1 MQSKFIDWRADVHAE
16 EDRLSLTYPLNSSHY
31 PQLDVLTRSRM
42 KMLRKLFAQMSAPVT
57 PAKRYYAAPRY
68 KLPGGGAEEPGLFGP
83 AAGEPSQTSSA
94 SGLSAHPAVKELL
107 GRLRETQPQ
116 SQSFADS
123 GPLEELG
130 GAALDSPELYVL
142 SRSGATGGLELLYFH
157 PHGDCLQSL
166 GPIEEERSSALFD
179 PSVAPAPLE
188 GAMFIAAN
196 LRRTLQLFGE
206 RGYRLSLLE
215 GGRLTERLAACA
227 PGTGCRLQPLL
238 GFYDNRVHELL
249 GLDGHYEV
257 VLSCL
262 MMHKEAES
270 R

>member
-16 EDRLSLTYPLNSSHY
+16 EDRLSLTYHLNSSHY

-57 PAKRYYAAPRY
+57 PAKSYYAVPRY
-68 KLPGGGAEEPGLFGP
+68 KLPNGGAEEPELFGP
-83 AAGEPSQTSSA
+83 AARELSQA
-94 SGLSAHPAVKELL
+94 SGLSAHPAVKKLL
-107 GRLRETQPQ
+107 GRLRETQPE
-116 SQSFADS
+116 SQPFADF
-123 GPLEELG
+123 GALEELG
-130 GAALDSPELYVL
+130 GAALDSPELYML
-142 SRSGATGGLELLYFH
+142 SRSQATGGLELLYFH

-166 GPIEEERSSALFD
+166 GSIAEERSSTLFD
-179 PSVAPAPLE
+179 PSIAPAPLE
-188 GAMFIAAN
+188 GAVFIAAN

-227 PGTGCRLQPLL
+227 PGTGCSLQSVL

-262 MMHKEAES
+262 MMHKEAEL